1 MIVQQARTIAPQGVP
16 ATNTNGEFLRPASTF
31 RNWITADGR
40 PGPTGRGGFK
50 AEAGRY
56 HLLWLAGLPVGLAH
70 FDVRS

>member
-1 MIVQQARTIAPQGVP
+1 MIVHTTRTIAPQGVP
-16 ATNTNGEFLRPASTF
+16 ATNTNGEFVRPASTF

-56 HLLWLAGLPVGLAH
+56 HLYTFRWPARGPRAL
-70 FDVRS
+70 